1 MPDTAPLVRIEISHP
16 ETDDPTWLQ
25 EWDGTHLTTSFHP
38 DAAPDAGNI
47 EDWGGYAF
55 NDEWEDLFSKW
66 APRKSPTKSSTCN
79 WAQGSGHAASPRS
92 NDNSPPGHRAKTTRN
107 AENTTNCLPFIPIVC
122 GCLRLP
128 PPFLIVLASCLSS
141 TNGQAMTKDRSS
153 IARYAIYARYSSH
166 LQEMTSI
173 AGQFRLCRERVA
185 RQCGVIVNEY
195 FDPESTGTTMN
206 GRPGLQ
212 QLRDDARAGRLDTVC
227 VEALD
232 RLARNQADMA
242 YLYSE
247 FGFYGVDI
255 HTLEDGQ
262 VDGLHAAIKGFMSEM
277 ASSNIGNKTRRG
289 QIEALH
295 DLRVTGPQIYGYR
308 IANRISDSGKPI
320 RGLRV
325 IDPEEA
331 EVVRRIHRLYLDGM
345 SPRQLVLLLNDEGI
359 PGPRGGAWTADNIRG
374 RDDKG
379 ILRNSIYQ
387 GILIYGRT
395 KSRRHPVTGKR
406 SFVRLPRDQWKIAEA
421 PELRIVDPE
430 TWDAVQQELH
440 RRRNRHLAVFNPYRR
455 AAYPLTARIRCG
467 TCGSHMV
474 ITGQRSYRC
483 AARRL
488 HPERCSNNRGIAL
501 EKLERAAVQQLLN
514 WMRDPHRDW
523 TRMFFSAERANASR
537 RRELKD
543 RFEEANAGIVRIVA
557 AIESGVSSTSLRD
570 RLLDLERTRNAA
582 VTDLDA
588 IPASPPPDTPDIRGF
603 VMSYTDRFRGTVIG
617 SERTDQREQTL
628 LALRELIASITV
640 SPSSGPYRVDITTTP
655 DVPAILGLIA
665 QHFASCTSMP
675 GYTAPGTGNGH
686 RSRARLTVPSPRR

>member
-1 MPDTAPLVRIEISHP
+1 
-16 ETDDPTWLQ
+16 
-25 EWDGTHLTTSFHP
+25 
-38 DAAPDAGNI
+38 
-47 EDWGGYAF
+47 
-55 NDEWEDLFSKW
+55 
-66 APRKSPTKSSTCN
+66 
-79 WAQGSGHAASPRS
+79 
-92 NDNSPPGHRAKTTRN
+92 
-107 AENTTNCLPFIPIVC
+107 
-122 GCLRLP
+122 
-128 PPFLIVLASCLSS
+128 
-141 TNGQAMTKDRSS
+141 MTKEGSS
-153 IARYAIYARYSSH
+153 IARYAIYARYSSA

-173 AGQFRLCRERVA
+173 DGQLRMCRERVG
-185 RQCGVIVNEY
+185 RQSGVIVNEY
-195 FDPESTGTTMN
+195 YDPESTGTTVQ

-247 FGFYGVDI
+247 LGYYGVDI
-255 HTLEDGQ
+255 HTLEDGP
-262 VDGLHAAIKGFMSEM
+262 VDGLHAAIKGFLSEM

-295 DLRVTGPQIYGYR
+295 DLRVTGPQIYGYQM
-308 IANRISDSGKPI
+308 ANCISENGKPI

-325 IDPEEA
+325 IDPDEA

-374 RDDKG
+374 REDKG

-406 SFVRLPRDQWKIAEA
+406 SFVRLPREEWKIVPA

-430 TWDAVQQELH
+430 TWDAVQQELQ
-440 RRRNRHLAVFNPYRR
+440 RRRHRHLAVFNPYRR

-467 TCGSHMV
+467 TCGSHMI

-488 HPERCSNNRGIAL
+488 HPQSCSNNRGIAL

-514 WMRDPHRDW
+514 WMRDPHHDW
-523 TRMFFSAERANASR
+523 TRMFSSAERANASR
-537 RRELKD
+537 RRELKEHV
-543 RFEEANAGIVRIVA
+543 EEANAGIVRIVA

-570 RLLDLERTRNAA
+570 RILDLERTRNAA
-582 VTDLDA
+582 AEELGA
-588 IPASPPPDTPDIRGF
+588 IPDSPPPHTPDIRNF
-603 VMSYTDRFRGTVIG
+603 VTSYTDHFRGTVIG
-617 SERTDQREQTL
+617 GERTEQREQTL
-628 LALRELIASITV
+628 LALRELIASIHV
-640 SPSSGPYRVDITTTP
+640 RPSSGPYRVDITTTP

-665 QHFASCTSMP
+665 RHFASCSSMP
-675 GYTAPGTGNGH
+675 GHTAPGTGPEAAT
-686 RSRARLTVPSPRR
+686 RAVRG